1 MVGKNNKYKIFLTV
15 SLFVIIIGVVL
26 RTYHLFIVGFSK
38 PWGAGGLYLEFA
50 RQIFQN
56 NYSMP
61 VTIPHYTFGGLPFAY
76 PPLPFY
82 IESFL
87 VFSLGLP
94 EYLVVNLLPPFV
106 SIVSLISFFILI
118 KNILKNKYAQLFSL
132 VLYSIMPICFME
144 QVEGAGLAE
153 SFGTLFI
160 IFLLLVFW
168 IYYQKPYRIP
178 SLILSSLVWGLT
190 VMASP
195 ASAYLSVFIFFTLVF
210 MLIRR
215 EKDNIYKIILYILVM
230 GLLAV
235 LLSSLYWGTVIKNHG
250 LDLLVNSFV
259 SQHEGSSFILSFFV
273 RLAKMDL
280 IINEPLLSILYIA
293 ALFVL
298 LYKKKYELLFLSV
311 FSVLIPRENWIMG
324 IIGILIIG
332 FAADLILKNLRDNF
346 LKKENQRF
354 SVLVTIIVVA
364 GILLLRPLYFV
375 LTRELLREYS
385 LDTTQIGLLEN
396 IKDDPTSEQNLII
409 LGNNEFLE
417 WAPYITEKSVLNVW
431 FGTELA
437 PSKFWVQDAH
447 VSLIACK
454 DIRCINQRINSSF
467 DIEDVSVIIDLDFID
482 DFRIE
487 NLSEEKTVMPIK
499 IIDDRFIYYSV
510 DNSKG
515 SN

>member
-1 MVGKNNKYKIFLTV
+1 
-15 SLFVIIIGVVL
+15 
-26 RTYHLFIVGFSK
+26 
-38 PWGAGGLYLEFA
+38 
-50 RQIFQN
+50 
-56 NYSMP
+56 
-61 VTIPHYTFGGLPFAY
+61 
-76 PPLPFY
+76 
-82 IESFL
+82 
-87 VFSLGLP
+87 
-94 EYLVVNLLPPFV
+94 
-106 SIVSLISFFILI
+106 
-118 KNILKNKYAQLFSL
+118 
-132 VLYSIMPICFME
+132 ME

-153 SFGTLFI
+153 SFGTFFI
-160 IFLLLVFW
+160 ILLLLVFW
-168 IYYQKPYRIP
+168 IYYQNPYRIP

-346 LKKENQRF
+346 LKKVLGLDAVAFTYDWGVASDVAQRNQLRMCNKLG
-354 SVLVTIIVVA
+354 VEQILIKANLDRKRKNIKANLLAWLKKPDLGTI
-364 GILLLRPLYFV
+364 PV
-375 LTRELLREYS
+375 LTSVGQQFFYHANQVGKKLGRDLIVLCA
-385 LDTTQIGLLEN
+385 TPLEHTYFKAGFSG
-396 IKDDPTSEQNLII
+396 IKPSFAQS
-409 LGNNEFLE
+409 NNHASDKVKLALNYFKK
-417 WAPYITEKSVLNVW
+417 YI
-431 FGTELA
+431 
-437 PSKFWVQDAH
+437 H
-447 VSLIACK
+447 
-454 DIRCINQRINSSF
+454 
-467 DIEDVSVIIDLDFID
+467 
-482 DFRIE
+482 
-487 NLSEEKTVMPIK
+487 
-499 IIDDRFIYYSV
+499 
-510 DNSKG
+510 
-515 SN
+515 